1 MIHREAEAQQ
11 AAKRASMIKIDNEV
25 DEFINYN
32 PNQVRDSVTLNSAH
46 AFNSDAFIPSSI
58 IDQKGYHEKR
68 KLMTQQEYSEART
81 RDEQFLMDRKLL
93 WQGPLPLMNAQ
104 EQEQYYLHQKMGK
117 MLDDDGSTHRAMIEQ
132 MQLTPEEKKWIETKD
147 TISLRS
153 FNYQSKEIT
162 KNKALTEAKA

>member
-46 AFNSDAFIPSSI
+46 AFNADAFIPSSI

-68 KLMTQQEYSEART
+68 KLMT
-81 RDEQFLMDRKLL
+81 
-93 WQGPLPLMNAQ
+93 
-104 EQEQYYLHQKMGK
+104 
-117 MLDDDGSTHRAMIEQ
+117 
-132 MQLTPEEKKWIETKD
+132 
-147 TISLRS
+147 
-153 FNYQSKEIT
+153 
-162 KNKALTEAKA
+162 